1 MKKKSI
7 IMIILVLLV
16 IIGIFSIYVYKNIQ
30 KNDRKYDI
38 ENIDI
43 SEYQYFALK
52 QDSKYGVLNKNGD
65 VIIKPEYTNIVIP
78 NPKKDVFVCYNEKV
92 EQGLTALPVVSII

>member
-43 SEYQYFALK
+43 SEYQYFAL
-52 QDSKYGVLNKNGD
+52 N
-65 VIIKPEYTNIVIP
+65 
-78 NPKKDVFVCYNEKV
+78 F
-92 EQGLTALPVVSII
+92 